1 MHLVRQTALVVI
13 LLIVRFGAA
22 QQTHPTTAPE
32 GPATPRGALRTLNQ
46 AMRNGDVAAIHQM
59 FLATSVAE
67 QRMVDAD
74 AAMAAALARLR
85 TAAVDAFGPRGADLV
100 TGDTDAGTA
109 DSSARIDTADVVITG
124 DVATIVYRDEKDSPF
139 VLKKSG
145 GLWKVPVSQLGKPL
159 DQAALEERLAD
170 LAVQQ
175 KVVEELTEQIRQ
187 KRFATP
193 EDARQ
198 AWRTR
203 ILQAATSQPAT
214 RPAQTP

>member
-1 MHLVRQTALVVI
+1 MYLRQILLVVS
-13 LLIVRFGAA
+13 LLTVQVATA
-22 QQTHPTTAPE
+22 QQTHPTTVPQD
-32 GPATPRGALRTLNQ
+32 PATPRGALRTLNQ
-46 AMRNGDVAAIHQM
+46 AMRDGDVAAIHQM

-85 TAAVDAFGPRGADLV
+85 AAAVEAFGPHGADIV

-109 DSSARIDTADVVITG
+109 DSSARIETADVVVTG
-124 DVATIVYRDEKDSPF
+124 DVATVVYRDEKDSPF

-159 DQAALEERLAD
+159 DPAALEERLAD

-187 KRFATP
+187 KKFATP